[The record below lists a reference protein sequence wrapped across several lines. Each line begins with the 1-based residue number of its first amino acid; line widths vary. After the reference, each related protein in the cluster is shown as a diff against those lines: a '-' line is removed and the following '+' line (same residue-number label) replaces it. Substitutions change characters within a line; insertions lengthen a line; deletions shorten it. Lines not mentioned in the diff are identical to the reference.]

1 MPEFD
6 ADYHPMI
13 IAGSSSHSDLTIEVK
28 NPFTGILV
36 GKVPQARPEHVRKA
50 FQAAARTRPKLTRR
64 ERTDILLGT
73 ASAIRRD
80 QDQLARLITSETGL
94 CLKDALHETKRACDV
109 WSFAA
114 HAMIQSE
121 GEIYPCDI
129 GTTPQE
135 RRIFAIRRPLAGV
148 ISAITPFNHPLNLVS
163 HKLAPAIATNNRV
176 VLKPSERAPLTA
188 LALGRILFEQGLPE
202 EMLSTLTGTPDSL
215 EDAMF
220 TDPDA
225 ELVTFTGSVCVG
237 RYIAERAGYRKLIL
251 ELGGNDPI
259 IVLEDADPERAAYL
273 AVQGAIKN
281 SGQRCTAVKRALVAE
296 TIADDFADRA
306 LHYMRQL
313 VTGDP
318 SDPNVDV
325 GTVISQEAAQLIA
338 RRVAG
343 AIDDGAVRLLGSRPD
358 GAFFPPTLLDRVRTT
373 SELVVEET
381 FGPVLPIIRCPN
393 DIDEIISIA
402 NATKFGLSAGVC
414 SNRIDHITRLINGL
428 DVGSV
433 NVWEVPG
440 YRTEMTPFGGIKQSG
455 LGYKEGVLEAMRG
468 FTQLKTYSLPWPV

>member
-1 MPEFD
+1 MPD
-6 ADYHPMI
+6 IDHDYHPML
-13 IAGSSSHSDLTIEVK
+13 IAGSPCHSDLTIEVR
-28 NPFTGILV
+28 NPFTRMLV

-50 FQAAARTRPKLTRR
+50 FQAAARTRLQLSRR

-73 ASAIRRD
+73 ANAVRRD

-94 CLKDALHETKRACDV
+94 CLKDALHETKRAYDV

-114 HAMIQSE
+114 HSMVQSE

-129 GTTPQE
+129 GTTPHK
-135 RRIFAIRRPLAGV
+135 RRIFSMRRPLVGV
-148 ISAITPFNHPLNLVS
+148 ISAITPFNHPLNIVS

-188 LALGRILFEQGLPE
+188 LALGRILLEQGLPE
-202 EMLSTLTGTPDSL
+202 EMLSILTGTPQSL

-259 IVLEDADPERAAYL
+259 IVLEDADPERAAQL

-306 LHYMRQL
+306 LHYTRQL

-318 SDPNVDV
+318 SDPLVNV

-343 AIDDGAVRLLGSRPD
+343 AIDEGAVRLFGSQPD
-358 GAFFPPTLLDRVRTT
+358 GAFYPPTLLDHVRAT

-393 DIDEIISIA
+393 DIDQIISIA

-414 SNRIDHITRLINGL
+414 SNRIDQVTRLINGL
-428 DVGSV
+428 DVGNV

-455 LGYKEGVLEAMRG
+455 LGYKEGILEAMRG
-468 FTQLKTYSLPWPV
+468 FTQLKTYSLPWPA